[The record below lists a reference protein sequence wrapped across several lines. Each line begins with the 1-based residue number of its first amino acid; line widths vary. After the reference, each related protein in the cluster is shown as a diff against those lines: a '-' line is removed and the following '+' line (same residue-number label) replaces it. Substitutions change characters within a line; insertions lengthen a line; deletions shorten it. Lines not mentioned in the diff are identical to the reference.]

1 MNTQD
6 IIAYEI
12 PLENYTDMI
21 DFSPGSLARK
31 EIKGEF
37 SEKRWEPFRKW
48 FFKNFPPD
56 KQNEI
61 SNQFYKE
68 LSVWNKKVTFVPWFI
83 TKYSKQYLNVLER
96 KYFLENGKILNNVFP
111 PQQPFKMNSNEIEIN
126 FKAFSKLIEDDTLIV
141 TITEINEL
149 LKK

>member
-31 EIKGEF
+31 EIKEEF
-37 SEKRWEPFRKW
+37 SKKRWEPFRKW

-111 PQQPFKMNSNEIEIN
+111 PQQPFKNE
-126 FKAFSKLIEDDTLIV
+126 F
-141 TITEINEL
+141 
-149 LKK
+149 